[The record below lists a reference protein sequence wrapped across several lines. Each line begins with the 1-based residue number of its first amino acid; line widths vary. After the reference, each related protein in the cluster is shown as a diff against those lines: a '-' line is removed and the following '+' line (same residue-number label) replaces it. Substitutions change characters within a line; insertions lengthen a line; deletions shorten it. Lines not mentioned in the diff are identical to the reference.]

1 MLVKTLRAAAAL
13 LTLAATAATAQ
24 NHTLKLATLSPD
36 GASWMVEMRKGGD
49 EIARRTGGRV
59 KLKFYPG
66 GVMGND
72 KTVLRKVR
80 SGQLQGGAFTGGGLA
95 EVAPD
100 AQVYGLPFLFH
111 SLAEVDYVRRHLDR
125 PVAQALE
132 GAGMVVLGISEG
144 GFAYLMSSHP
154 VRVSADLKGRKV
166 WVPEGDRVSQAG
178 FEAVGVTP
186 VPLAIADVYTGLQ
199 TGLVDTVAASALGAL
214 ALQWHTKVKHLTDVP
229 LTYLVGILAVD
240 RQAFEAL
247 APEDRG
253 VVREVMGTVFT
264 RLDRQNRLDD
274 AAARKALAGQGIAFE
289 TPGPEDLARWRAIAD
304 DAISRLRGKGVYTD
318 GTLTLLRGHLADF
331 RAGRGR

>member
-1 MLVKTLRAAAAL
+1 MYGKTLCAAL
-13 LTLAATAATAQ
+13 ALCAVAASAPAQ
-24 NHTLKLATLSPD
+24 TRTLKIATLSPD

-49 EIARRTGGRV
+49 EIAQRTGGRV

-111 SLAEVDYVRRHLDR
+111 SLEEVDYVRRRLD
-125 PVAQALE
+125 PVLAQALE
-132 GAGMVVLGISEG
+132 TAGMVVLGIGEG
-144 GFAYLMSSHP
+144 GFAYLLSSHP
-154 VRVSADLKGRKV
+154 VRVSADLRGRKV

-178 FEAVGVTP
+178 FEAAGVTP

-199 TGLVDTVAASALGAL
+199 TGLVDTIASSALGAL
-214 ALQWHTKVKHLTDVP
+214 TFQWHTKVKHLTDVP
-229 LTYLVGILAVD
+229 LMYLVGILAVD
-240 RQAFEAL
+240 GKAFETL
-247 APEDRG
+247 TPDDRA
-253 VVREVMGTVFT
+253 VVREVMARIFT
-264 RLDRQNRLDD
+264 RFDRQNRLDD
-274 AAARKALAGQGIAFE
+274 AAARKALASQGIAFE
-289 TPGPEDLARWRAIAD
+289 TPGPEDLARWRAIAV
-304 DAISRLRGKGVYTD
+304 DAIARLRGKGVYTD
-318 GTLTLLRGHLADF
+318 ETLALLRGHLEDF